1 MSRFIVSA
9 RQSMLIAGLIQGFVM
24 LGLHEWIK
32 SKGFDVSDLVYL
44 APLYTLAVLGPLTF
58 NFLRAEFSGRQSLI
72 YASLISGVLALTA
85 AWFGWSCVA
94 QTAPQLYQSANFIA
108 GLWIFSFVSAV
119 IWFHILPF
127 AQSRL
132 RRSEPVFSYSGLFE
146 DAWRNLLLLANCF
159 VFSGIFWALLGLWA
173 GLFEVLKIKFF
184 SDLFTTRYFVYLA
197 TAMSVSVA
205 VSLEDKE
212 ASALVTIRRYLLA
225 VQARLLPLAAFIVL
239 LFLATLPFSGL
250 QRLWDTGSAT
260 ALMLGLQ
267 YAVIILTNA
276 VWQDG
281 KQPLPFSSLTRS
293 FIRIALIALPVLAL
307 LCVWALNLRI
317 GQYGWTIDRVWA
329 AILVAFIS
337 LYAAAY
343 CVAAVRSGWLQSLGR
358 LNTAIALLV
367 IATLLAVHTPL
378 LDPQRISASS
388 QVSRLLTG
396 KVAASDFDY
405 EYLRFNLGRAG
416 VTALRELEKI
426 EHQAE
431 AETIRSKATAALNMQ
446 SQSGMQA
453 WQHVP
458 SQQEI
463 TARINLY
470 PKGSAI
476 DLAFVEAVHQRMQDG
491 NYDYY
496 SRALREGKEPVAVLA
511 VDLNKDAAPEYI
523 VLKQPFA
530 VFSKQGQQWRLIGNI
545 GFNNNN
551 ARNGKALEQA
561 TANADFAV
569 VPRQWSDLRIGG
581 FEGKLQLENQ

>member
-1 MSRFIVSA
+1 MSRLIVSA

-32 SKGFDVSDLVYL
+32 SKSFDLSDLVYIV
-44 APLYTLAVLGPLTF
+44 PLYTLAVLGPLTF
-58 NFLRAEFSGRQSLI
+58 NFLRAEFSCRQSFI
-72 YASLISGVLALTA
+72 YATLISGVLALTGT
-85 AWFGWSCVA
+85 WFGWNYVLPA
-94 QTAPQLYQSANFIA
+94 ETRLYQSPNFIA
-108 GLWIFSFVSAV
+108 GLWVFGFVSAV

-132 RRSEPVFSYSGLFE
+132 RHSEPAFSYSGLFE
-146 DAWRNLLLLANCF
+146 DAWRNCLLLANCF

-197 TAMSVSVA
+197 TAMSVSFA

-239 LFLATLPFSGL
+239 LFLVTLPFSGL
-250 QRLWDTGSAT
+250 HKLWDTGSAT

-281 KQPLPFSSLTRS
+281 KQPLPFSSFTRS
-293 FIRIALIALPVLAL
+293 FIRMALIALPVLSV
-307 LCVWALNLRI
+307 LCVWALHLRVD
-317 GQYGWTIDRVWA
+317 QYGWTIDRIWA

-337 LYAAAY
+337 LYTAAY
-343 CVAAVRSGWLQSLGR
+343 CAAAVRSGWLQSLGR

-388 QVSRLLTG
+388 QVSRLLAG
-396 KVAASDFDY
+396 KVAASNFDY

-416 VTALRELEKI
+416 AQALRELEKI
-426 EHQAE
+426 DHQAE
-431 AETIRSKATAALNMQ
+431 AATIRSKATAALNLH
-446 SQSGMQA
+446 SESILHD
-453 WQHVP
+453 WEHLP

-470 PKGSAI
+470 PKGTAI
-476 DLAFVEAVHQRMQDG
+476 DLAFVEALHQRVTTEE
-491 NYDYY
+491 YDRYT
-496 SRALREGKEPVAVLA
+496 RALREDKEPIAVLA
-511 VDLNKDAAPEYI
+511 VDLNKDGTPEYI
-523 VLKQPFA
+523 FLKDPFP
-530 VFSKQGQQWRLIGNI
+530 VFSKQGQQWRLIGNMW
-545 GFNNNN
+545 FNNTD
-551 ARNGKALEQA
+551 ATREKELEQA
-561 TANADFAV
+561 TASADFAV
-569 VPRQWSDLRIGG
+569 VPRLWSDLRIGG
-581 FEGKLQLENQ
+581 SEGRLQLER

>member
-1 MSRFIVSA
+1 MSRLIVSA

-32 SKGFDVSDLVYL
+32 SKSFDLSNLVYIV
-44 APLYTLAVLGPLTF
+44 PLYTLAVLGPLTF
-58 NFLRAEFSGRQSLI
+58 NFLRAEFSCRQSFI
-72 YASLISGVLALTA
+72 YATLISGVLALTG
-85 AWFGWSCVA
+85 AWFGWNYVLPA
-94 QTAPQLYQSANFIA
+94 ETRLYQSPNFIA
-108 GLWIFSFVSAV
+108 GLWVFGFVSAV

-132 RRSEPVFSYSGLFE
+132 RHSEPAFSYSGLFE
-146 DAWRNLLLLANCF
+146 DAWRNCLLLANCF

-197 TAMSVSVA
+197 TAMSVSFA

-239 LFLATLPFSGL
+239 LFLVTLPFSGL
-250 QRLWDTGSAT
+250 HKLWDTGSAT

-281 KQPLPFSSLTRS
+281 KQPLPFSSFTRS
-293 FIRIALIALPVLAL
+293 FIRMALIALPVLSV
-307 LCVWALNLRI
+307 LCVWALHLRVD
-317 GQYGWTIDRVWA
+317 QYGWTIDRIWA

-337 LYAAAY
+337 LYTAAY
-343 CVAAVRSGWLQSLGR
+343 CAAAVRSGWLQSLGR
-358 LNTAIALLV
+358 LNTAIALFV

-388 QVSRLLTG
+388 QVSRLLAG
-396 KVAASDFDY
+396 KVAASNFDY

-416 VTALRELEKI
+416 AQALRELEKI
-426 EHQAE
+426 DHQAE
-431 AETIRSKATAALNMQ
+431 AATIRSKATAALNLH
-446 SQSGMQA
+446 SASTLDA
-453 WQHVP
+453 WEHLP

-470 PKGSAI
+470 PKGTAL
-476 DLAFVEAVHQRMQDG
+476 DLEFVAALHQRVTTEE
-491 NYDYY
+491 YDHYT
-496 SRALREGKEPVAVLA
+496 RALREDKEPIAVLA
-511 VDLNKDAAPEYI
+511 VDLNKDGTPEYI
-523 VLKQPFA
+523 FLKDPYP
-530 VFSKQGQQWRLIGNI
+530 VFSKQGKQWRLIGNMW
-545 GFNNNN
+545 FNNTD
-551 ARNGKALEQA
+551 AMREKELEQA

-569 VPRQWSDLRIGG
+569 VPRLWSDLRIGG
-581 FEGKLQLENQ
+581 SEGRLQLER

>member
-1 MSRFIVSA
+1 MSRLIVSA
-9 RQSMLIAGLIQGFVM
+9 RQSMLIAGLIQGFMM

-32 SKGFDVSDLVYL
+32 SKSFDLSDLVYIV
-44 APLYTLAVLGPLTF
+44 PLYTVAVLGPLTF
-58 NFLRAEFSGRQSLI
+58 NFLRAEFSCRQSFI
-72 YASLISGVLALTA
+72 YATLISGVLALTGT
-85 AWFGWSCVA
+85 WFGWNYVLPA
-94 QTAPQLYQSANFIA
+94 ETRLYQSPNFIA
-108 GLWIFSFVSAV
+108 GLWVFGFVSAV

-132 RRSEPVFSYSGLFE
+132 RHSEPAFSYSGLFE
-146 DAWRNLLLLANCF
+146 DAWRNCLLLANCF

-197 TAMSVSVA
+197 TAMSVSFA

-239 LFLATLPFSGL
+239 LFLVTLPFSGL
-250 QRLWDTGSAT
+250 HKLWDTGSAT

-281 KQPLPFSSLTRS
+281 KQPLPFSTFTRS
-293 FIRIALIALPVLAL
+293 FIRMALIALPVLSV
-307 LCVWALNLRI
+307 LCVWALHLRVD
-317 GQYGWTIDRVWA
+317 QYGWTIDRIWA

-337 LYAAAY
+337 LYTAAY
-343 CVAAVRSGWLQSLGR
+343 CAAAVRSGWLQSLGR

-388 QVSRLLTG
+388 QVSRLLAG
-396 KVAASDFDY
+396 KVAASNFDY

-416 VTALRELEKI
+416 AQALRELEKI
-426 EHQAE
+426 DHQAE
-431 AETIRSKATAALNMQ
+431 AATIRSKATAALNLH
-446 SQSGMQA
+446 SVSTLDA
-453 WQHVP
+453 WEHLP

-470 PKGSAI
+470 PKGTAI
-476 DLAFVEAVHQRMQDG
+476 DLEFVAALHQRVETEE
-491 NYDYY
+491 YDRYT
-496 SRALREGKEPVAVLA
+496 RALREDKEPIAVLA
-511 VDLNKDAAPEYI
+511 VDLNKDGAPEYI
-523 VLKQPFA
+523 FLKDPFP
-530 VFSKQGQQWRLIGNI
+530 VFSKQGQQWRLIGNMW
-545 GFNNNN
+545 FNNTD
-551 ARNGKALEQA
+551 AMREKELEQA
-561 TANADFAV
+561 TASADFTV
-569 VPRQWSDLRIGG
+569 VPRLWSDLRIGG
-581 FEGKLQLENQ
+581 SEGRLQLER

>member
-1 MSRFIVSA
+1 MSRLIVSA
-9 RQSMLIAGLIQGFVM
+9 RQSMLIAGLIQGFMM

-32 SKGFDVSDLVYL
+32 SKSFDLSDLVYIV
-44 APLYTLAVLGPLTF
+44 PLYTVAVLGPLTF
-58 NFLRAEFSGRQSLI
+58 NFLRAEFSCRQSFI
-72 YASLISGVLALTA
+72 YATLISGVLALTGT
-85 AWFGWSCVA
+85 WFGWNYVLPA
-94 QTAPQLYQSANFIA
+94 ETRLYQSPNFIA
-108 GLWIFSFVSAV
+108 GLWVFGFVSAV

-132 RRSEPVFSYSGLFE
+132 RHSEPAFSYSGLFE
-146 DAWRNLLLLANCF
+146 DAWRNCLLLANCF

-197 TAMSVSVA
+197 TAMSVSFA

-239 LFLATLPFSGL
+239 LFLVTLPFSGL
-250 QRLWDTGSAT
+250 HKLWDTGSAT

-281 KQPLPFSSLTRS
+281 KQPLPFSSFTRS
-293 FIRIALIALPVLAL
+293 FIRMALIALPVLSV
-307 LCVWALNLRI
+307 LCVWALHLRVD
-317 GQYGWTIDRVWA
+317 QYGWTIDRIWA

-337 LYAAAY
+337 LYTAAY
-343 CVAAVRSGWLQSLGR
+343 CAAAVRSGWLQSLGR

-388 QVSRLLTG
+388 QVSRLLAG
-396 KVAASDFDY
+396 KVAASNFDY

-416 VTALRELEKI
+416 AQALRELEKI
-426 EHQAE
+426 DHQAE
-431 AETIRSKATAALNMQ
+431 AATIRSKATAALNLH
-446 SQSGMQA
+446 SVSTLDA
-453 WQHVP
+453 WEHLP

-470 PKGSAI
+470 PKGTAI
-476 DLAFVEAVHQRMQDG
+476 DLEFVAALHQRVETEE
-491 NYDYY
+491 YDRYT
-496 SRALREGKEPVAVLA
+496 RALREDKEPIAVLA
-511 VDLNKDAAPEYI
+511 VDLNKDGAPEYI
-523 VLKQPFA
+523 FLKDPFP
-530 VFSKQGQQWRLIGNI
+530 VFSKQGQQWRLIGNMW
-545 GFNNNN
+545 FNNTD
-551 ARNGKALEQA
+551 AMREKELEQA
-561 TANADFAV
+561 TASADFTV
-569 VPRQWSDLRIGG
+569 VPRLWSDLRIGG
-581 FEGKLQLENQ
+581 SEGRLQLER